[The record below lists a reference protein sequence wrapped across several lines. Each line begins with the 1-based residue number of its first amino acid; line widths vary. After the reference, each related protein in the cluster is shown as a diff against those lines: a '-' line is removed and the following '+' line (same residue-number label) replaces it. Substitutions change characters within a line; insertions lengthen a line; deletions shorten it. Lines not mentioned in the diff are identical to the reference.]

1 MWPMGLFLKLFIHNK
16 KNVKNDCN
24 YFPHFEL
31 IEDGIYEENEPIT
44 MKEELLAEVNKKGKL
59 V

>member
-1 MWPMGLFLKLFIHNK
+1 MWHMGLFWKLFIHNK

-24 YFPHFEL
+24 FFPHFEL

-44 MKEELLAEVNKKGKL
+44 MKEELNKRGKL